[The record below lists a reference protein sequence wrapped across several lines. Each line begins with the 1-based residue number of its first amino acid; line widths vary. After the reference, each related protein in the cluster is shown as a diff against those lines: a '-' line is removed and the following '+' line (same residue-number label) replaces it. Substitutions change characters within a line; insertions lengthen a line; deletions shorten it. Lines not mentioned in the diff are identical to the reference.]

1 MTIARPSLSGPRPHR
16 LFDMAARGTRLP
28 TEILAGCTTFFTM
41 AYIVLVNPSILG
53 LAGLP
58 VPSVA
63 MATCLSAGLACIL
76 MGLIADVPLALAPG
90 MGLNAYFSFTVVQQ
104 MHVPWQVGLG
114 CVFLSGLA
122 FLVLTAAGIRQMIV
136 AAIPHYL
143 LAAVAAG
150 IGLFIAFVGMKN
162 AGLIVASPATIVAL
176 GNLREGGALLAVIGL
191 VLITVL
197 SLLRVRAAIL
207 IGIIATT
214 LIGWLTGLATA
225 PATAPSPAGL
235 GATFLALDIPGA
247 LHIGSKGA
255 GIVGLGLVEIVFVF
269 LFVDLFDNIGT
280 LVAVT
285 KRAGLM
291 EADGTIPALN
301 RMLYADALATL
312 AGALLGTSTVTSY
325 VESTAGVESG
335 GRTGIAA
342 IVTGLLFLLALPLAR
357 YAQLVPLSAT
367 APALILVG
375 ALMMAPLTEIAWEKA
390 EEAVPA
396 FLTLA
401 MIPLT
406 FSIAN
411 GLAFGITAHA
421 LVKIIKR
428 EVAARDWLLFVL
440 ALLFVIR
447 FAYIS
452 AA

>member
-1 MTIARPSLSGPRPHR
+1 
-16 LFDMAARGTRLP
+16 
-28 TEILAGCTTFFTM
+28 
-41 AYIVLVNPSILG
+41 
-53 LAGLP
+53 
-58 VPSVA
+58 
-63 MATCLSAGLACIL
+63 
-76 MGLIADVPLALAPG
+76 
-90 MGLNAYFSFTVVQQ
+90 
-104 MHVPWQVGLG
+104 
-114 CVFLSGLA
+114 
-122 FLVLTAAGIRQMIV
+122 
-136 AAIPHYL
+136 
-143 LAAVAAG
+143 
-150 IGLFIAFVGMKN
+150 
-162 AGLIVASPATIVAL
+162 
-176 GNLREGGALLAVIGL
+176 
-191 VLITVL
+191 
-197 SLLRVRAAIL
+197 
-207 IGIIATT
+207 
-214 LIGWLTGLATA
+214 
-225 PATAPSPAGL
+225 
-235 GATFLALDIPGA
+235 
-247 LHIGSKGA
+247 
-255 GIVGLGLVEIVFVF
+255 GLVEIVFVF
-269 LFVDLFDNIGT
+269 LFVDLFDNIST